1 MNTDREGSRMPRAP
15 DPKGWMLEIPRKT
28 TAAFRFADQEA
39 LGHRERKENPSGHC
53 TQHLE

>member
-1 MNTDREGSRMPRAP
+1 MPRAP